1 MNSPRNHPQS
11 RTTRVA
17 PSAARPVDSAA
28 PPEASPE
35 AARWL
40 DTVPVVARSPLTR
53 QLAAL
58 EIDLLHQPA
67 QPPGEGTVVLNTDE
81 LGVLLELTPESALR
95 LGRALHAAAPP
106 VAARAPASVPVSGS
120 GLPSGSGP
128 EADSVPGSVPVP
140 VPVPAESPA
149 VPPAG
154 ASRTQSPAGG
164 VEGPGTPEGPPLP
177 PGPDGEP
184 PDAP

>member
-1 MNSPRNHPQS
+1 MMNSPRNHPQS

-17 PSAARPVDSAA
+17 PSAARPVDSEA

-106 VAARAPASVPVSGS
+106 VAARAPASVPVSDS
-120 GLPSGSGP
+120 ELSSV
-128 EADSVPGSVPVP
+128 SVPGSVPVP

-177 PGPDGEP
+177 PGPGGEP
-184 PDAP
+184 PDAA